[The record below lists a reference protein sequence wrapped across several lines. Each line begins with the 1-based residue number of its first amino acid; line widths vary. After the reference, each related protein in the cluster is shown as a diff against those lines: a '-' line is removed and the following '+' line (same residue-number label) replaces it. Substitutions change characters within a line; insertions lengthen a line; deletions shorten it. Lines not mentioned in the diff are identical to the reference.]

1 MEILSEKNNK
11 ELAETKQYNMNLK
24 NTIDKLKLNYDIEI
38 TKYKNKICD
47 YENQLKEYNI
57 YPK

>member
-1 MEILSEKNNK
+1 
-11 ELAETKQYNMNLK
+11 MNLK